1 MIVVELD
8 FIVHVVDLS
17 LRGTALPTVPSI
29 MSVSEKSPGFR
40 SGPDVSQDCKL
51 VTLSHVQL
59 VPLTLMF
66 VNASSAGITSANLIF
81 PDCVSEPVTK

>member
-8 FIVHVVDLS
+8 FIVHVVNFPLT
-17 LRGTALPTVPSI
+17 GAVFPTVPSM

-40 SGPDVSQDCKL
+40 SGPDVSQVCKL

-66 VNASSAGITSANLIF
+66 VNASSAGITSANLIL

>member
-8 FIVHVVDLS
+8 FITHVVDSS
-17 LRGTALPTVPSI
+17 LRGTALPTVPSM

-51 VTLSHVQL
+51 VTLSHVQF
-59 VPLTLMF
+59 VPLTLTS
-66 VNASSAGITSANLIF
+66 VKASSAGITSVNLTL